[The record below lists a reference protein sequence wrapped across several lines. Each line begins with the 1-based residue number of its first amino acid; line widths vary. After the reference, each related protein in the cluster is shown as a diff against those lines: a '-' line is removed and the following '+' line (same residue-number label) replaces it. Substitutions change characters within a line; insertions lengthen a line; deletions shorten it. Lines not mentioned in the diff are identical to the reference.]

1 MPRILLLGAKG
12 QLGVELEKVL
22 APESDLIALSR
33 REVDL
38 ADGNAMRMAVRRA
51 QPEIVINAA
60 AYTAVDRA
68 ESESAIARTI
78 NAIAPGILAEET
90 ARAGAALIHFS
101 TDYVFDGSRAGS
113 WTESDKPAPLNIYG
127 KTKLE
132 GERAIEAAGGRYF
145 IFRTSWVYA
154 AHGANF
160 LRTMVRLAR
169 ERKQLS
175 IVNDQVGAPTS
186 AGELARAVRGA
197 IPQID
202 TAQPGVY
209 HMTCRG
215 QTSWF
220 GFAQAIF
227 AGLGGVVPAPEL
239 IPIATAQY
247 PTPAQ
252 RPRNSVLDCA
262 KLERA
267 MGIRLLPWE
276 EALAKVIEEL
286 RAGGV

>member
-1 MPRILLLGAKG
+1 MRRILLLGSKG
-12 QLGVELEKVL
+12 QLGVEIEKAL
-22 APESDLIALSR
+22 APESDLISLSR

-38 ADGNAMRMAVRRA
+38 ADGNAMRMAVRRV

-90 ARAGAALIHFS
+90 ARADAALIHFS
-101 TDYVFDGSRAGS
+101 TDYVFDGSRVVS
-113 WTESDKPAPLNIYG
+113 WTESDEPAPLNIYG
-127 KTKLE
+127 RTKLE

-186 AGELARAVRGA
+186 ADELARAVREA

-239 IPIATAQY
+239 IPIATKQY

-252 RPRNSVLDCA
+252 RPRNSVLDCG

-267 MGIRLLPWE
+267 MGMRLLPWE
-276 EALAKVIEEL
+276 EALATVIEEL

>member
-90 ARAGAALIHFS
+90 ARADAALIHFS
-101 TDYVFDGSRAGS
+101 TDYVFDGSREGA

-154 AHGANF
+154 ARGTNF

-186 AGELARAVRGA
+186 AGELARAVSEA

-202 TAQPGVY
+202 AAQPGVY
-209 HMTCRG
+209 HMTCHG

-227 AGLGGVVPAPEL
+227 AGLRGVVPAPEL
-239 IPIATAQY
+239 IPIATEQY

-252 RPRNSVLDCA
+252 RPRNSVLDCG

-267 MGIRLLPWE
+267 MGIRLLPWQ
-276 EALAKVIEEL
+276 EALATVIEEL